1 MDGLISW
8 IEATRVARAIAGSTA
23 ITGTLSSIHLIG
35 LGLITGGALFSNLA
49 GFGVLSPGAS
59 RTDAIRPAARAI
71 TAGLVV
77 SVTTGL
83 LLFSSRASTA
93 IENGNFRLKM
103 ALLALAVLLHFT
115 LQRANRYEP
124 VSVGIQRAGGT
135 LALLLWIGVALAGC
149 AFILLE

>member
-1 MDGLISW
+1 MAWL
-8 IEATRVARAIAGSTA
+8 EATRIARAIAGSTA

-35 LGLITGGALFSNLA
+35 LALITGGALFSNLA
-49 GFGVLSPGAS
+49 GFGVLSSSAS
-59 RTDAIRPAARAI
+59 RIDAIRPAARAV
-71 TAGLVV
+71 TAGLAV

-103 ALLALAVLLHFT
+103 TLLALAVLLHVT
-115 LQRANRYEP
+115 LQRANRHEP
-124 VSVGIQRAGGT
+124 ASSGIHRAGGT

-149 AFILLE
+149 AFIFLE